1 MGSPPPRPPEAPPFA
16 RGAPPRKSDVL
27 AYFAVGARK
36 FKFRAKT
43 SLWHIFGMSN
53 GKRVRFSAPAA
64 DWSSFAGNLSIP
76 PEWLEDDAAGAG
88 ESVPQASLAEPP
100 GAPPSSACKIPPEHR
115 EGVLIA

>member
-1 MGSPPPRPPEAPPFA
+1 MGSPPPPSPQAPPFA
-16 RGAPPRKSDVL
+16 RGAPPHNCTNL
-27 AYFAVGARK
+27 AYFAVGARE

-43 SLWHIFGMSN
+43 SLCDIFGMHN

-76 PEWLEDDAAGAG
+76 PEWLADYAAGTG
-88 ESVPQASLAEPP
+88 VSGPQASLAEPP
-100 GAPPSSACKIPPEHR
+100 GSPPSSACKIPPEHR